1 MKLHHKNFKYI
12 EFKPQKWNSEK
23 EFLPFYWQRNINCR
37 TDCDFNAE
45 DLFGRKLQWNSL
57 WETKIH
63 WSQNK
68 TLTETNK
75 RSRINPTRLF
85 WIFQP
90 NEIEFT
96 MTFIVSRWWSGSLNV
111 MERAVCLNSSE
122 AGKHVNL
129 TQGRL
134 SPDIPHELQCSR
146 TLQGCP
152 PNAVHS
158 LTKFSLGTITW
169 VVALLKRLALKK
181 EVLWWKVSV
190 YLYCS
195 I

>member
-23 EFLPFYWQRNINCR
+23 KFLPFYWQRNINCR

-75 RSRINPTRLF
+75 RSRNNPTRLF

-90 NEIEFT
+90 NEMEFT
-96 MTFIVSRWWSGSLNV
+96 MTFIVSRRWSGSLNL
-111 MERAVCLNSSE
+111 MERAVCLEIVQRQENMWIWLRTDYPQTFLINFNAAEHSR
-122 AGKHVNL
+122 GVHL
-129 TQGRL
+129 TQ
-134 SPDIPHELQCSR
+134 
-146 TLQGCP
+146 
-152 PNAVHS
+152 
-158 LTKFSLGTITW
+158 
-169 VVALLKRLALKK
+169 
-181 EVLWWKVSV
+181 
-190 YLYCS
+190 S
-195 I
+195 IH